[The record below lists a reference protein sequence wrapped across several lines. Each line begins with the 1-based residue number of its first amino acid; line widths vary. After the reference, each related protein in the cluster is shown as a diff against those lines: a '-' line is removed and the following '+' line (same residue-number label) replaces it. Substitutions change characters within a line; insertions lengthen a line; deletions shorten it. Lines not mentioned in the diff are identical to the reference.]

1 VGAEGHM
8 DLFVFKL
15 RGDRIQFYCRTCTML
30 WLRIHVGGTYSWTAC
45 TEELDAVTVPGCGHG
60 KS

>member
-1 VGAEGHM
+1 M